1 MSNLVSLGPQV
12 ATLYI
17 LYINNICV
25 IILFCSLKQFFSLPC
40 RKLMNT
46 KISFNQEDQI
56 SVFVSEEW
64 ATGSVKFDSG
74 YVDLEV
80 GLIAATI
87 RAHCKEISAHL

>member
-1 MSNLVSLGPQV
+1 
-12 ATLYI
+12 
-17 LYINNICV
+17 
-25 IILFCSLKQFFSLPC
+25 
-40 RKLMNT
+40 MNT

-87 RAHCKEISAHL
+87 RAYCKEISAHL

>member
-1 MSNLVSLGPQV
+1 
-12 ATLYI
+12 
-17 LYINNICV
+17 
-25 IILFCSLKQFFSLPC
+25 
-40 RKLMNT
+40 MNT

-87 RAHCKEISAHL
+87 RAHCKEISAHLQLKKNTLRGKLIYII